1 MGSPLVIGQI
11 TAGDSIVTLVSFLLL
26 MLALK
31 KVAWKPLM
39 AMMEK
44 REQLIAGNIDD
55 AESKKLDAEQ
65 LFKEQQQQLEDT
77 RNKSSAVIEQARE
90 TADKL
95 EKEQLAAAKLEIV
108 RLKEEA
114 RKAIELERKQALA
127 SAQNDI
133 SRLSLDIAEK
143 LIGKELSNE
152 GHAELIEEYIE
163 RLANNNEVK

>member
-1 MGSPLVIGQI
+1 MGSPMVIGQI

-26 MLALK
+26 MLVLK
-31 KVAWKPLM
+31 MVAWKPLM

-55 AESKKLDAEQ
+55 AEAKKLEAER
-65 LFKEQQQQLEDT
+65 LLKEQQQQLEDT
-77 RNKSSAVIEQARE
+77 RNRSSAIIEQARDS
-90 TADKL
+90 ADKL
-95 EKEQLAAAKLEIV
+95 EREQLAAAKVEIA

-114 RKAIELERKQALA
+114 KKAIELERKQALA

-163 RLANNNEVK
+163 RLANSNEVK

>member
-55 AESKKLDAEQ
+55 AEAKKLEAER
-65 LFKEQQQQLEDT
+65 LLKEQQQQLEDT
-77 RNKSSAVIEQARE
+77 RNKSSAVIEKARDS
-90 TADKL
+90 ADKM
-95 EKEQLAAAKLEIV
+95 EREQLAAAKVEIA

-114 RKAIELERKQALA
+114 RKAIELERKQALV

-143 LIGKELSNE
+143 LIGKELSSE

>member
-44 REQLIAGNIDD
+44 REQLVARNIDD
-55 AESKKLDAEQ
+55 AEAKKLDAER
-65 LFKEQQQQLEDT
+65 LLKEQQQQLEDT
-77 RNKSSAVIEQARE
+77 RNNSSAVIEKARD
-90 TADKL
+90 TADKM
-95 EKEQLAAAKLEIV
+95 EREQLAAAKVEIA

-114 RKAIELERKQALA
+114 RKAIELERKQALL

-163 RLANNNEVK
+163 RLANSNEVK

>member
-1 MGSPLVIGQI
+1 MGSPLIIGQI

-26 MLALK
+26 MLVLK

-55 AESKKLDAEQ
+55 AESKRLEAER
-65 LFKEQQQQLEDT
+65 LLKEQEQKLEDT
-77 RNKSSAVIEQARE
+77 RNRASAIIEQARDS
-90 TADKL
+90 ADKL
-95 EKEQLAAAKLEIV
+95 EREQLAAAKVEIA

-114 RKAIELERKQALA
+114 KKAIELERKQALL

-163 RLANNNEVK
+163 RLANSNEIK

>member
-55 AESKKLDAEQ
+55 AEAKKLEAER
-65 LFKEQQQQLEDT
+65 LLKEQQQQLEDT
-77 RNKSSAVIEQARE
+77 RNKSSAVIEKARDS
-90 TADKL
+90 ADKM
-95 EKEQLAAAKLEIV
+95 EREQLAAAKVEIA

-143 LIGKELSNE
+143 LIGKELSSE

>member
-1 MGSPLVIGQI
+1 MLSPLVVGQI
-11 TAGDSIVTLVSFLLL
+11 TVGDSIVTLVSFLLL

-44 REQLIAGNIDD
+44 REQLIARNIDD
-55 AESKKLDAEQ
+55 AESKKLDAER
-65 LFKEQQQQLEDT
+65 LLKEQQQQLEDT
-77 RNKSSAVIEQARE
+77 RNKASAVIEQARD

-95 EKEQLAAAKLEIV
+95 EKEQLAAAKVEIA

-114 RKAIELERKQALA
+114 KKAIELERKQALA

>member
-44 REQLIAGNIDD
+44 REQLVARNIDD
-55 AESKKLDAEQ
+55 AEAKKLDAER
-65 LFKEQQQQLEDT
+65 LLKEQQQQLEDT
-77 RNKSSAVIEQARE
+77 RNNSSAVIEKARDS
-90 TADKL
+90 ADKM
-95 EKEQLAAAKLEIV
+95 EREQLAAAKVEIA

-114 RKAIELERKQALA
+114 RKAIELERKQALL

-163 RLANNNEVK
+163 RLANSNEVK

>member
-1 MGSPLVIGQI
+1 MISPLFVGQI

-31 KVAWKPLM
+31 MVAWKPLM

-44 REQLIAGNIDD
+44 RERLIAGNIDS
-55 AESKKLDAEQ
+55 AESKKLEANR
-65 LFKEQQQQLEDT
+65 LLTEQQQELEET
-77 RNKSSAVIEQARE
+77 RNKASAIIEQARD
-90 TADKL
+90 TADKV
-95 EKEQLAAAKLEIV
+95 EREQIASAKVEIA

-114 RKAIELERKQALA
+114 KKAIELERKQALA
-127 SAQNDI
+127 GAQNDI
-133 SRLSLDIAEK
+133 SRLSMDIAEK

-163 RLANNNEVK
+163 RLANNNEIK

>member
-44 REQLIAGNIDD
+44 REQLVARNIDD
-55 AESKKLDAEQ
+55 AEAKKLDAER
-65 LFKEQQQQLEDT
+65 LLKEQQQQLEDT
-77 RNKSSAVIEQARE
+77 RNNSSAVIEKARDS
-90 TADKL
+90 ADKM
-95 EKEQLAAAKLEIV
+95 EREQLAAAKVEIA

-114 RKAIELERKQALA
+114 RKAIELERKQALL

>member
-1 MGSPLVIGQI
+1 MGSPMVIGQI

>member
-1 MGSPLVIGQI
+1 MVSPLFIGQI

-31 KVAWKPLM
+31 MVAWKPLM

-44 REQLIAGNIDD
+44 REQLIAGNIDS
-55 AESKKLDAEQ
+55 AEAKKLEADR
-65 LFKEQQQQLEDT
+65 LLKEQQQELEET
-77 RNKSSAVIEQARE
+77 RNKASAIIEQARD
-90 TADKL
+90 TADKV
-95 EKEQLAAAKLEIV
+95 EREQIASAKVEIV

-114 RKAIELERKQALA
+114 KKAIELERKQALA
-127 SAQNDI
+127 GAQNDI
-133 SRLSLDIAEK
+133 SRLSMDIAEK

-163 RLANNNEVK
+163 RLANSNEIK

>member
-44 REQLIAGNIDD
+44 REQLIARNIDD
-55 AESKKLDAEQ
+55 AEAKKLDAER
-65 LFKEQQQQLEDT
+65 LLKEQQQQLEDT
-77 RNKSSAVIEQARE
+77 RNNSSAVIEKARDS
-90 TADKL
+90 ADKM
-95 EKEQLAAAKLEIV
+95 EREQLATAKVEIA

-114 RKAIELERKQALA
+114 RKAIELERKQALL

-163 RLANNNEVK
+163 RLANSNEVK

>member
-1 MGSPLVIGQI
+1 MLSPLVVGQI
-11 TAGDSIVTLVSFLLL
+11 TVGDSIVTLVSFLLL

-44 REQLIAGNIDD
+44 REQLIARNIDD
-55 AESKKLDAEQ
+55 AESKKLDAER
-65 LFKEQQQQLEDT
+65 LLKEQQQQLEDT
-77 RNKSSAVIEQARE
+77 RNKASAVIEQARD

-95 EKEQLAAAKLEIV
+95 EKEQLAAAKVEIA

-114 RKAIELERKQALA
+114 RKSIELERKQALA

>member
-1 MGSPLVIGQI
+1 MLSPLVVGQI
-11 TAGDSIVTLVSFLLL
+11 TVGDSIVTLVSFLLL

-44 REQLIAGNIDD
+44 REQLIARNIDD
-55 AESKKLDAEQ
+55 AESKKLDAER
-65 LFKEQQQQLEDT
+65 LLKEQQQQLEDT
-77 RNKSSAVIEQARE
+77 RNKASSVMEQARD

-95 EKEQLAAAKLEIV
+95 EKEQLAAAKVEIA

-114 RKAIELERKQALA
+114 RKSIELERKQALA

>member
-44 REQLIAGNIDD
+44 REQLIARNIDD
-55 AESKKLDAEQ
+55 AEAKKLDAER
-65 LFKEQQQQLEDT
+65 LLKEQQQQLEDT
-77 RNKSSAVIEQARE
+77 RNKSSAVIEKARDS
-90 TADKL
+90 ADKM
-95 EKEQLAAAKLEIV
+95 EREQLAAAKVEIV

-163 RLANNNEVK
+163 RLANSNEAK

>member
-1 MGSPLVIGQI
+1 MGSPLIIGQI

-26 MLALK
+26 MLVLK

-55 AESKKLDAEQ
+55 AESKRLEAER
-65 LFKEQQQQLEDT
+65 LLKEQEQKLEDT
-77 RNKSSAVIEQARE
+77 RNRASAIIEQARDS
-90 TADKL
+90 ADKL
-95 EKEQLAAAKLEIV
+95 EREQLAAAKVEIA

-114 RKAIELERKQALA
+114 KKAIELERKQALL

>member
-44 REQLIAGNIDD
+44 REQLIAKNIDD
-55 AESKKLDAEQ
+55 AEAKKLDAER
-65 LFKEQQQQLEDT
+65 LLKEQQQQLEDT
-77 RNKSSAVIEQARE
+77 RNNSSAVIEKARDS
-90 TADKL
+90 ADKM
-95 EKEQLAAAKLEIV
+95 EREQLAAAKVEIA

-114 RKAIELERKQALA
+114 RKAIELERKQALL

-163 RLANNNEVK
+163 RLANSNEVK

>member
-44 REQLIAGNIDD
+44 REQLIARNIDD
-55 AESKKLDAEQ
+55 AEAKKLDAER
-65 LFKEQQQQLEDT
+65 LLKEQQQQLEDT
-77 RNKSSAVIEQARE
+77 RNNSSAVIEKARDS
-90 TADKL
+90 ADKM
-95 EKEQLAAAKLEIV
+95 EREQLAAAKVEIA

-114 RKAIELERKQALA
+114 RKAIELERKQALL

-163 RLANNNEVK
+163 RLANSNEVK